1 MRVSVK
7 MNWDWE
13 EISGLVYYIT
23 LDGGGGAAWG
33 GARLEDDGILQRL
46 GGSHDDGRRGHRVTV
61 NATSHT
67 TYTVANWDTEKHMV
81 AHGTT
86 SSHLGCQYSA
96 TAIQKQP
103 QARDKITQIFAQIC
117 QFAPKRVPSPPANTR
132 S

>member
-46 GGSHDDGRRGHRVTV
+46 GGSHDDGRRGHRVTGQCDL
-61 NATSHT
+61 
-67 TYTVANWDTEKHMV
+67 TYNI
-81 AHGTT
+81 HGGE
-86 SSHLGCQYSA
+86 LGHGETHGGA
-96 TAIQKQP
+96 WHNKQP
-103 QARDKITQIFAQIC
+103 FGMPIQRHCNPKATPGKRQNHADIC
-117 QFAPKRVPSPPANTR
+117 TNLPICT
-132 S
+132 